1 MVAGLRF
8 AGVHDY
14 NNYVQVIS
22 EVSELYDKPFLDIF
36 EIRRFSSQN
45 RVNWNIP
52 VCVTWEPMQK
62 FVSL

>member
-36 EIRRFSSQN
+36 DFSNFPVKTGLIGSPCKNLKSYDNPLWGRR
-45 RVNWNIP
+45 
-52 VCVTWEPMQK
+52 
-62 FVSL
+62 